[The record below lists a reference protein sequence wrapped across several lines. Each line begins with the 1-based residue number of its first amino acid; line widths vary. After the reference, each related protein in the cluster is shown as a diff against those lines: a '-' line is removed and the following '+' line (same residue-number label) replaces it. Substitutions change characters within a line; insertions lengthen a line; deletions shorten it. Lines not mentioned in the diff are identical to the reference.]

1 MKIKPKGSSNIQE
14 ITPVEWGKIVKL
26 GTSDQ
31 YEIIERNT
39 VWGAPMNEKGEYFES
54 HKREFE
60 YNEWLL
66 LLEKGANHRYKFLER
81 INTNQS
87 FLKKIYT
94 RIEVVINP
102 NSKPIKQPFNRFE
115 KLMIKFSVAAIVVA
129 IIIPFIILSISN
141 GWI

>member
-1 MKIKPKGSSNIQE
+1 LKIKAKGSNNVQE
-14 ITPVEWGKIVKL
+14 MTPAEWGKIVKL

-60 YNEWLL
+60 YNDWLIS
-66 LLEKGANHRYKFLER
+66 LEKGSKHRYKFLER

-94 RIEVVINP
+94 RIQAIIKP
-102 NSKPIKQPFNRFE
+102 SSKPNKQPFTRFE
-115 KLMIKFSVAAIVVA
+115 IISLWFMSIGLIVAIVLPIVLHL
-129 IIIPFIILSISN
+129 IPSSE
-141 GWI
+141 

>member
-1 MKIKPKGSSNIQE
+1 LKIKAKGSNNVQE
-14 ITPVEWGKIVKL
+14 ITPAEWSKIVKL

-60 YNEWLL
+60 YNDWLIS
-66 LLEKGANHRYKFLER
+66 LEKGSKHRYKFLER

-94 RIEVVINP
+94 RILAVINP
-102 NSKPIKQPFNRFE
+102 NLKPIKQPFNRFE
-115 KLMIKFSVAAIVVA
+115 KLMIKLSIVAIVVA
-129 IIIPFIILSISN
+129 VTIPFIIHRMNN
-141 GWI
+141 G

>member
-1 MKIKPKGSSNIQE
+1 MKIKPKGTNNIQE
-14 ITPVEWGKIVKL
+14 ITPIEWSKIVKL

-39 VWGAPMNEKGEYFES
+39 VWAAPMNEKGEYFES

-60 YNEWLL
+60 YTEWIK
-66 LLEKGANHRYKFLER
+66 LLEKGSKNRYKFLER

-94 RIEVVINP
+94 RIQATINP
-102 NSKPIKQPFNRFE
+102 SSKPIKQPFSRFE
-115 KLMIKFSVAAIVVA
+115 KISYRFMIAGLIAAVVIPIVLHFM
-129 IIIPFIILSISN
+129 PN
-141 GWI
+141 K